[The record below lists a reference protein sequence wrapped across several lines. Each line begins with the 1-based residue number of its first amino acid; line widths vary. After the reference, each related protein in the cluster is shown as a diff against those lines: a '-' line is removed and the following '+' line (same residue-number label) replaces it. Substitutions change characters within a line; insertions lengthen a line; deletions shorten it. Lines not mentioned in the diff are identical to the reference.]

1 MTTDEHFES
10 GAPPPTDPGGSL
22 RVLLVDDHSVVRSAI
37 RQVLESEADLT
48 VVGEAS
54 DGREGVNLA
63 DDLLPDVVLMDISM
77 PKLNGIDAAREIHLR
92 QPTIGIIAL
101 TMHDEAA
108 YFHEIVNAG
117 GQGYLLKDSAPDE
130 LAEAVRLVAS
140 GQAYLS
146 PAMAARLVRA
156 KSGEG
161 DGIADSL
168 KGLTERE
175 AEVFALVAEGLS
187 NSEIASRLVV
197 SIKTVGSH
205 RFSLMKKLGLH
216 DSTEVVKYAIQ
227 TGLINLSVE
236 EEIPTSENG

>member
-1 MTTDEHFES
+1 MTTDDQS
-10 GAPPPTDPGGSL
+10 NDGVLPPTASRRSL
-22 RVLLVDDHSVVRSAI
+22 RVLLVDDHAVVRSAI

-54 DGREGVNLA
+54 DGHQAVTLA
-63 DDLLPDVVLMDISM
+63 DELLPDVVLMDISM

-108 YFHEIVNAG
+108 YFHEIVRAG

-130 LAEAVRLVAS
+130 LPEAVRLVAS

-156 KSGEG
+156 KSGEA

-168 KGLTERE
+168 RGLTERE
-175 AEVFALVAEGLS
+175 AEVFTLVAEGLS

-205 RFSLMKKLGLH
+205 RFSMMKKLGLH
-216 DSTEVVKYAIQ
+216 DSTEIVKYAIQ
-227 TGLINLSVE
+227 TGLINLDAE
-236 EEIPTSENG
+236 DEIRTVNSG

>member
-1 MTTDEHFES
+1 MTKDGHSSDGASPATDS
-10 GAPPPTDPGGSL
+10 RRSM
-22 RVLLVDDHSVVRSAI
+22 RILLVDDHAVVRSAI
-37 RQVLESEADLT
+37 RQVVESEADLT
-48 VVGEAS
+48 VVGEAR
-54 DGREGVNLA
+54 DGHEAVNLA
-63 DDLLPDVVLMDISM
+63 DELLPDVVLMDISM

-92 QPTIGIIAL
+92 QPNIGIIAL
-101 TMHDEAA
+101 TMHDETA
-108 YFHEIVNAG
+108 YFYEIVNAG

-130 LAEAVRLVAS
+130 LAEAVRMVGS

-161 DGIADSL
+161 AAIAESL

-187 NSEIASRLVV
+187 NREIASRLVV

-216 DSTEVVKYAIQ
+216 DSTEIVKFAIQ
-227 TGLINLSVE
+227 TGLINLGVE
-236 EEIPTSENG
+236 EEIRRAEDG